1 MASLDD
7 LVKAS
12 RSKRVQV
19 ADLPDAPK
27 LRPTIRSGGQYTV
40 AVQQA
45 GRNKLMDL
53 ADALSKVNPILKE
66 YKGIADIELEDY
78 KQELASLKPEE
89 LQGMLKKTEGE
100 FDKMSRKGGFTEWL
114 VSPVNEVRKRRALG
128 RAAHD
133 QFQLKM
139 LDANSRLYKPNEGDD
154 KLTTA
159 QILEQEYDTFV
170 SENPALQG
178 QYAGEGF
185 REAVNPTILALTQR
199 FDQRKAEQSK
209 SDTLLG
215 NTSAIHRLAKRAPLD
230 SELGYNIAM
239 DEASKIWDDLN
250 AFSPDKQLKVI
261 ESISTNLAREKGG
274 ERKAERFLL
283 WAQSNL
289 KVGNTSFAV
298 MEDQVDR
305 LESVISATA
314 EASERLN
321 EEERK
326 DKMREKSAEFGI
338 LLNQLGRNGSVTL
351 NPGEEPITTR
361 EALLERFQVDAEQD
375 EDNIYTGEVS
385 REFERVMASD
395 LDPNQ
400 FIKNKIIKDSYSY
413 NALYNNVSRQM
424 LALGRSSAFKDLST
438 DPEGAGEFIKI
449 ERDLYN
455 KLKAEADME
464 LERIIASGEADNP
477 AEATLSLNKF
487 IDNKMVD
494 FQKEAINDLEQVR
507 KRQTEAE
514 KAEKEY
520 TQQIAVDPGEDPK
533 QAATENTFF
542 DESLTEMVEK
552 SSKNV
557 LLLAIKD
564 IPLEERQKA
573 LEYNDK
579 YFKKALT
586 ESAKVATGGYKK
598 RKFKNYGVA
607 LKSGLKIVNPEK
619 MRIKENRFGFDKSLV
634 EVELNEH
641 SAEEMRKARD
651 QYFRM
656 ARIHGTFSDVQVL
669 KSGITP
675 EGIDGFDVENDINSA
690 SFVLMKADRLKA
702 IKDVKTLEEV
712 PDDVKEIADLIGESD
727 DYLKFIR
734 NQIRLQKALFDPNF
748 DK

>member
-66 YKGIADIELEDY
+66 YKGIADIELEEY

-133 QFQLKM
+133 QFQLKV

-185 REAVNPTILALTQR
+185 REAVNPTILALTER

-413 NALYNNVSRQM
+413 NALYNNVSVQM
-424 LALGRSSAFKDLST
+424 RALGKNDDYKSLVIN
-438 DPEGAGEFIKI
+438 DPGAFIKV

-477 AEATLSLNKF
+477 AEATLSLNTF

-494 FQKEAINDLEQVR
+494 FQKEAINDLEQVKR
-507 KRQTEAE
+507 RQTEAD
-514 KAEKEY
+514 KAEAEH
-520 TQQIAVDPGEDPK
+520 TEQIAVDPGENLLK
-533 QAATENTFF
+533 AETENIFG
-542 DESLTEMVEK
+542 DDLEEMVK
-552 SSKNV
+552 KTSKNV
-557 LLLAIKD
+557 LVLANKKTSI
-564 IPLEERQKA
+564 EERAKA
-573 LEYNDK
+573 LAYNNE
-579 YFKKALT
+579 FEKKALK
-586 ESAKVATGGYKK
+586 EAAKIAAGGRYNFEYRFYDDAL
-598 RKFKNYGVA
+598 RK
-607 LKSGLKIVNPEK
+607 GLKIIDP
-619 MRIKENRFGFDKSLV
+619 DKRYGKTKQLV
-634 EVELNEH
+634 RVRTYEH
-641 SAEEMRKARD
+641 SYAEMENAR
-651 QYFRM
+651 QSYM
-656 ARIHGTFSDVQVL
+656 KVARRSQIFTDLEVL

-675 EGIDGFDVENDINSA
+675 DGFDKFDVKEDINSA